1 MRALPLRANIAL
13 LCAATVAVAIV
24 SGSMLAWLATR
35 HTLREQVDAS
45 LGQRVFS
52 SRVVGS
58 SSGDASLQIQV
69 DAVEHL
75 CDPPPVGLDEAPIPS
90 IQLIRSDRTYC
101 SAAGS
106 GDQVTPSAA
115 EYAVAR
121 GEAGSVL
128 RDATTEGGEH
138 VRSLTTPAG
147 NGYAIRVT
155 RSLEEVDATMR
166 ELAVILAFAA
176 ALGVLLAAA
185 AGLWVARVA
194 LRPVARLTRAA
205 EHVAETEDLDV
216 PIVVT
221 GRDEVARLSTAF
233 NAMTA
238 RLAGSRDR
246 QRQLISDSSHE
257 LRTPL
262 TSLRTHIE
270 WLMRADDRGR
280 PLKPREKR
288 QVEQAVLGQIDELSA
303 LIGEL
308 GALARDE
315 PVREQVDVDLDQV
328 VLRAVERAQ
337 RRDPSRR
344 FVLDVEPWRVRG
356 DATALE
362 RAVLNL
368 LDNALKFSDGPIA
381 VELGAGRLSVIDR
394 GPGLAGADQGNAFER
409 FWRAPEARELPGSGL
424 GLAIVADC
432 VAEHGGTVF
441 FEDAA
446 GGGAKVGFGLPN
458 LTELSAAPAEDHIL
472 RS

>member
-1 MRALPLRANIAL
+1 VRTLPLRANIAL

-24 SGSMLAWLATR
+24 AGSVLAWTATR

-45 LGQRVFS
+45 LGQRVVT
-52 SRVVGS
+52 SRIAGTS
-58 SSGDASLQIQV
+58 TTTEPFQLQV
-69 DAVEHL
+69 DAFEHL
-75 CDPPPVGLDEAPIPS
+75 CDPPPPGLEEAPIPS
-90 IQLIRSDRTYC
+90 IQVIRSDRTSC
-101 SAAGS
+101 SPGSS
-106 GDQVTPSAA
+106 GDEVTPSVA
-115 EYAVAR
+115 EYAIAQN
-121 GEAGSVL
+121 GAGSVL
-128 RDATTEGGEH
+128 RDATTQDGEH

-166 ELAVILAFAA
+166 ELAVILAIAA

-185 AGLWVARVA
+185 AGLWVARVV
-194 LRPVARLTRAA
+194 LRPVGRLTSAA

-238 RLAGSRDR
+238 RLAGSRAR
-246 QRQLISDSSHE
+246 QRQLISDASHE

-262 TSLRTHIE
+262 TSLRTHVE

-315 PVREQVDVDLDQV
+315 PVREHVEVDLDQV

-337 RRDPSRR
+337 RRDPNRR
-344 FVLDVEPWRVRG
+344 LVLVVEPMRVRG
-356 DATALE
+356 DAAALE

-368 LDNALKFSDGPIA
+368 LDNALKFSEGPIE
-381 VELGAGRLSVIDR
+381 VTLRAGRLSVTDR
-394 GPGLAGADQGNAFER
+394 GPGLAGADQAHAFER

-424 GLAIVADC
+424 GLAIVADS
-432 VAEHGGTVF
+432 VAAHGGTVF

-446 GGGAKVGFGLPN
+446 HGGATVGFALPN
-458 LTELSAAPAEDHIL
+458 LTELSATPA
-472 RS
+472 